1 MKTDIK
7 VQIVEFGTVVRNAAG
22 KIVGSYPTEDEAYEM
37 LEELSKEVNEDV

>member
-22 KIVGSYPTEDEAYEM
+22 IIVGSYPAEDEAYEM